1 MANRRKLSWSAA
13 LRDMRSERTRR
24 PDVREERLRATTGLR
39 GALELSSW
47 RGRSGRRYVVGIH
60 PFSESEIL
68 DVTDAV
74 VIAVS
79 RDGEGIARVVDV
91 AAAGV
96 QVRPASRRSWMKKA
110 RERGATELHVH
121 RLANGEAERA
131 AIIGDLREEKS
142 RELTAVLPSAG
153 RGQDR

>member
-1 MANRRKLSWSAA
+1 M
-13 LRDMRSERTRR
+13 
-24 PDVREERLRATTGLR
+24 REERLRAMTELR

-60 PFSESEIL
+60 PLSESEIL

-74 VIAVS
+74 VLAVS
-79 RDGEGIARVVDV
+79 RDGEGTAHLIDV

-96 QVRPASRRSWMKKA
+96 QVRPSSRRSWMKKA

-131 AIIGDLREEKS
+131 AIISDLREE
-142 RELTAVLPSAG
+142 RPRDLAPALPSAG
-153 RGQDR
+153 PGQGR